1 MPASSCA
8 EKIFAKAAAS
18 VRSGFSAFAGTERGA
33 PCSSRMPHDGVI
45 FIAERDV
52 MAITAIAPDV
62 RINAREVPK
71 PIRRRAYKL
80 FEGDRNRSRT
90 PEPVASLAKQEGTV
104 QWKQTDQTNNR

>member
-1 MPASSCA
+1 MA
-8 EKIFAKAAAS
+8 I
-18 VRSGFSAFAGTERGA
+18 GTERGA

-80 FEGDRNRSRT
+80 FEGDRNRNRT

-104 QWKQTDQTNNR
+104 QWKLMDQPSR